1 MRSTSSWTIP
11 QPTDVLSYSYLW
23 EREAAQ
29 GRDEG
34 VKDRPVVVVL
44 AAVTEGDLLQVY
56 VAPVTTQPPREASGF
71 VEMPMAVK
79 RHLGLDDARCWIVA
93 SEVNRF
99 IWPGPDVRP
108 VQGGDGS
115 PYYGKIPGKLLEQV
129 RAVMREGRI
138 RITPRTE

>member
-1 MRSTSSWTIP
+1 M
-11 QPTDVLSYSYLW
+11 SYSYLW
-23 EREAAQ
+23 EWEAAQ

-44 AAVTEGDLLQVY
+44 ATVTEGDLTQVY
-56 VAPVTTQPPREASGF
+56 VAPVTTKPPREAGGL

-79 RHLGLDDARCWIVA
+79 RHLGLDDARCWIVT

-108 VQGGDGS
+108 VRGGDGS
-115 PYYGKIPGKLLEQV
+115 PCYGKIPAALLEKV
-129 RAVMREGRI
+129 RMAMRAGRV
-138 RITPRTE
+138 RITGREE